1 MQGTMSTAAVTRRVS
16 WKTVALPAEHG
27 GWGFTSEPV
36 LLGMLVAPSPA
47 GAWLG
52 VAAFGAF
59 LSRHPLKLVLGDL
72 RRGRTFPR
80 TVQAAQV
87 AAGYLAVALLGM
99 IAAFLTR
106 SGDFWPILA
115 AAVPFGLFHLVEDAR
130 GRSRALAPE
139 VAGAVAMGS
148 LAPAIALAS
157 GWSMPMALGL
167 WLVLA
172 ARSLGSIPYVRVQ
185 VLRSHRKPGMPEPAV
200 WSAYAGSIVGLAAVV
215 AGAVAGILPWL
226 AVPALA
232 LLVVRAFTGL
242 REHGIPARVLGWREI
257 GFGLG
262 TVALTALGSW
272 IGI

>member
-1 MQGTMSTAAVTRRVS
+1 MSTATVTRRVS

-27 GWGFTSEPV
+27 GWGFTAEPV

-72 RRGRTFPR
+72 RRGRHYPR

-87 AAGYLAVALLGM
+87 AAGYLILALTGM
-99 IAAFLTR
+99 LAALITR
-106 SGDFWPILA
+106 GGDFWPVLA

-130 GRSRALAPE
+130 GRSRALLPE
-139 VAGAVAMGS
+139 IAGAVAMAS
-148 LAPAIALAS
+148 LAPAIALAA
-157 GWSMPMALGL
+157 GWGMPAALGL

-172 ARSLGSIPYVRVQ
+172 ARGLASIPYVRVQ
-185 VLRSHRKPGMPEPAV
+185 VLRSHRRPGDPEPAT
-200 WSAYAGSIVGLAAVV
+200 WTAHAGSLAGLAAVA
-215 AGAVAGILPWL
+215 AGAAWGIVPWL
-226 AVPALA
+226 TVPALV
-232 LLVVRAFTGL
+232 LLVGRALTGL
-242 REHGIPARVLGWREI
+242 REEGIPARVLGWREI

-262 TVALTALGSW
+262 TVALTALGTW
-272 IGI
+272 LGL